1 MPALTQLLVQ
11 FILRLTFGMAL
22 AMAITPAKLVTSGY
36 YRVHLWVLMG
46 LNTLAAL
53 AVYSHPDGYPDRWS
67 TILALAVGISV
78 ASYLG
83 AVVWLYEGSRTGVVI
98 LYCIAVAALVTGGLA
113 LHWRDASGTA
123 AMITWPSGANPVGDA
138 LRLLDLATG
147 GWLLGVTMAA
157 MLLGHWYLNT
167 PTMELV
173 PLKRLVLLM
182 GAAIALRTAVSGA
195 GLVLNISHGEAL
207 DNARWIFIGL
217 RWLAGLIGT
226 ATMAVMTWYVL
237 KVPNTQSATGI
248 LYAGVILSFIGE
260 LASQLLSVEAMF
272 PL

>member
-1 MPALTQLLVQ
+1 VPALTQLLVQ
-11 FILRLTFGMAL
+11 FIFRLTFGMAL
-22 AMAITPAKLVTSGY
+22 AMGVTPPKLVTSGY

-53 AVYSHPDGYPDRWS
+53 ALFSDRDYDQWTAVFTLS
-67 TILALAVGISV
+67 ILLSV
-78 ASYLG
+78 TSYVG
-83 AVVWLYEGSRTGVVI
+83 AVIWLYEGARIGI
-98 LYCIAVAALVTGGLA
+98 ALLYAIAAMSLVAAALA
-113 LHWRDASGTA
+113 LR
-123 AMITWPSGANPVGDA
+123 WPPETTELGYTLG
-138 LRLLDLATG
+138 LLDMASG

-173 PLKRLVLLM
+173 PLKRLVVLM
-182 GAAIALRTAVSGA
+182 AIAIVLRTAVSGT
-195 GLVLNISHGEAL
+195 GLAL
-207 DNARWIFIGL
+207 TFASEQPIDMATTIFIAL
-217 RWLAGLIGT
+217 RWLSGLLGT
-226 ATMAVMTWYVL
+226 AMMALMTWYVL

-260 LASQLLSVEAMF
+260 LTSQLLSVDKLY

>member
-1 MPALTQLLVQ
+1 MPALTHLLVQ
-11 FILRLTFGMAL
+11 FIFRLTLGLAL
-22 AMAITPAKLVTSGY
+22 AMGLTNARLVTSGY

-46 LNTLAAL
+46 LNTLASLAIYSDREYDHWATVFAL
-53 AVYSHPDGYPDRWS
+53 AMGL
-67 TILALAVGISV
+67 TI
-78 ASYLG
+78 ASYAG
-83 AVVWLYEGSRTGVVI
+83 AILWLYERSSAGTLL
-98 LYCIAVAALVTGGLA
+98 LYGIAIASLVAAALA
-113 LHWRDASGTA
+113 LR
-123 AMITWPSGANPVGDA
+123 WPATTTSLGYTLGM
-138 LRLLDLATG
+138 LDLASG

-182 GAAIALRTAVSGA
+182 ALAIVLRTAVSAA
-195 GLVLNISHGEAL
+195 GLGLNLAYGEPLELAHKT
-207 DNARWIFIGL
+207 FIAL
-217 RWLAGLIGT
+217 RWLSGLLGT
-226 ATMAVMTWYVL
+226 GTMALMTWYVL

-260 LASQLLSVEAMF
+260 LASQLLSVETLY

>member
-1 MPALTQLLVQ
+1 MPALTVLLVQ
-11 FILRLTFGMAL
+11 FIFRLTFGMAL
-22 AMAITPAKLVTSGY
+22 AMAITPSKLVTSGY

-53 AVYSHPDGYPDRWS
+53 ALFSNREYEYWTAVFSLS
-67 TILALAVGISV
+67 IALAIG
-78 ASYLG
+78 SYIG
-83 AVVWLYEGSRTGVVI
+83 AVVWLYEGSRAGVII
-98 LYCIAVAALVTGGLA
+98 LYSIAMAALIAAGLA
-113 LHWRDASGTA
+113 LPWQSGT
-123 AMITWPSGANPVGDA
+123 TQTGFTLG
-138 LRLLDLATG
+138 LLDMASG

-182 GAAIALRTAVSGA
+182 ALAIGLRTAVSGL
-195 GLVLNISHGEAL
+195 GLYLNLSHGEVL
-207 DNARWIFIGL
+207 DAARWIFIGL
-217 RWLAGLIGT
+217 RWLSGLLGT
-226 ATMAVMTWYVL
+226 GMMALMTWYVL

-260 LASQLLSVEAMF
+260 LASQLLSVETLY

>member
-1 MPALTQLLVQ
+1 MPSLTQLLVQ
-11 FILRLTFGMAL
+11 FIFRLTFGMAL
-22 AMAITPAKLVTSGY
+22 AMAVTPPRLVTSGY

-46 LNTLAAL
+46 LNTLA
-53 AVYSHPDGYPDRWS
+53 
-67 TILALAVGISV
+67 TLALFSDRDYEHWAVVLGLAIGLAI
-78 ASYLG
+78 ASYIG
-83 AVVWLYEGSRTGVVI
+83 AIVWLYERSELGTTL
-98 LYCIAVAALVTGGLA
+98 LYAIAVAALIAAALA
-113 LHWRDASGTA
+113 LKWKDSTTA
-123 AMITWPSGANPVGDA
+123 IGYTLGMV
-138 LRLLDLATG
+138 DLASG

-182 GAAIALRTAVSGA
+182 AAAIILRTAVSA
-195 GLVLNISHGEAL
+195 LGLWLNLNYGEPLELAHKT
-207 DNARWIFIGL
+207 FIAL
-217 RWLAGLIGT
+217 RWLSGLLGT
-226 ATMAVMTWYVL
+226 ATMAWMTWYVL

-260 LASQLLSVEAMF
+260 LASQLLSVESLY

>member
-11 FILRLTFGMAL
+11 FIFRLTFGMAL
-22 AMAITPAKLVTSGY
+22 AMGVTPPKLVTSGY

-53 AVYSHPDGYPDRWS
+53 AVYSNRDTEGSEYWTLLFVLS
-67 TILALAVGISV
+67 IGITI
-78 ASYLG
+78 ASYVG
-83 AVVWLYEGSRTGVVI
+83 AVAWLYERTRVG
-98 LYCIAVAALVTGGLA
+98 IAVLYGIGLAALVAAALA
-113 LHWRDASGTA
+113 TDWK
-123 AMITWPSGANPVGDA
+123 PSATEFDYA
-138 LRLLDLATG
+138 LGLLDLASG

-167 PTMELV
+167 PSMELV

-182 GAAIALRTAVSGA
+182 ALAIALRTAVSGA
-195 GLVLNISHGEAL
+195 GLWLNVAYGDPL
-207 DNARWIFIGL
+207 DAVAVTFIAM
-217 RWLAGLIGT
+217 RWLSGLLGT
-226 ATMAVMTWYVL
+226 ATMALMTWYVL

-260 LASQLLSVEAMF
+260 LTSQLLSVGTLY